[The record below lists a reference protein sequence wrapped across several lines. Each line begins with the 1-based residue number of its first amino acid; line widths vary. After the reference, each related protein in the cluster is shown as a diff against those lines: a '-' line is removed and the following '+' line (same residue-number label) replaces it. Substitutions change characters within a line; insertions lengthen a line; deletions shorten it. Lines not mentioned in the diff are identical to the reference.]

1 MAKSKVTDFKKLGEN
16 IRLERLK
23 QKLSRETL
31 GGMADVSGATVANI
45 ENNAEKALFKNIVS
59 IAKVLNV
66 NLEDISY

>member
-1 MAKSKVTDFKKLGEN
+1 MAKTKVTDFKKLGEN

-31 GGMADVSGATVANI
+31 GGMADISGATVANI
-45 ENNAEKALFKNIVS
+45 ENNAEKALFKNIVA

-66 NLEDISY
+66 NLEDILY